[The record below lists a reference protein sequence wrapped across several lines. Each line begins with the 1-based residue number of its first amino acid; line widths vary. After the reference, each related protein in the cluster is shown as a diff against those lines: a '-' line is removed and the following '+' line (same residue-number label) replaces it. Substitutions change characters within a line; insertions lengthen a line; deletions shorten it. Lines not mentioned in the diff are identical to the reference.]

1 MINLTF
7 EYSKMLIF
15 FIVLLYITMSHI
27 FNIFRSLFSE
37 VVGEEKSRNGK
48 NTFLYHRATEAL
60 KQIYLEHN
68 LNEPKRKIAKF
79 GIILSP

>member
-1 MINLTF
+1 MF
-7 EYSKMLIF
+7 EKKTKVPFICPNFISPILSYFDF
-15 FIVLLYITMSHI
+15 FMKYK
-27 FNIFRSLFSE
+27 

>member
-1 MINLTF
+1 
-7 EYSKMLIF
+7 
-15 FIVLLYITMSHI
+15 MSHI

-37 VVGEEKSRNGK
+37 IVGEEKSRNGK